1 MVCNFIF
8 LLNSLYNRCPLAG
21 LDKAQLTR
29 KIRLLSLASLGFQ
42 NIGNDLAYS
51 KVASTLQVDVSEV
64 EKWVIDGQS
73 DPVDGP
79 PFFFKLTVVA

>member
-1 MVCNFIF
+1 
-8 LLNSLYNRCPLAG
+8 
-21 LDKAQLTR
+21 LDKAQLKR

-51 KVASTLQVDVSEV
+51 TVASTLQVDASEV
-64 EKWVIDGQS
+64 EKWMIDGQS

-79 PFFFKLTVVA
+79 PFLLN